1 MYYFIA
7 NINIFLRSDFIG
19 QKLQWELESPI
30 LLVLLWRR
38 TMFLLSPVVFQRF
51 LAIKPIFPFSFF
63 YPFSVFSKP
72 WPFCDI
78 PLSSALTKCCCLSL
92 CYVWKWIKWRW
103 GEMGHCVASAFGTH
117 CVQSSQLPWS
127 PLEAYRGAIQ
137 HCFFLGGGRVGAYQP
152 ETFSDICNCFGT
164 LTVWKTEILP
174 SVNFL
179 FRKACVFHLSLPW
192 FFTL

>member
-1 MYYFIA
+1 MYDFIA
-7 NINIFLRSDFIG
+7 NINIFLKSDFMG
-19 QKLQWELESPI
+19 QKLQWEPESPI

-38 TMFLLSPVVFQRF
+38 TMLLLSPVVFQRF
-51 LAIKPIFPFSFF
+51 LAITPIFPFSFF

-78 PLSSALTKCCCLSL
+78 PLSSTRTKCCCLSL
-92 CYVWKWIKWRW
+92 CYVWMWIKWRW

-117 CVQSSQLPWS
+117 CVRSSQLPWS
-127 PLEAYRGAIQ
+127 PLEAFRGAIQ
-137 HCFFLGGGRVGAYQP
+137 HCFFLGGRVGAYQP

-164 LTVWKTEILP
+164 LTVWKTEVLP

>member
-1 MYYFIA
+1 MA
-7 NINIFLRSDFIG
+7 NINIFLKSDFIG
-19 QKLQWELESPI
+19 QKLQWEPESPI
-30 LLVLLWRR
+30 LLVQLWRR
-38 TMFLLSPVVFQRF
+38 TMLLFSPVVFQRF
-51 LAIKPIFPFSFF
+51 LAITPIFPFSFF
-63 YPFSVFSKP
+63 YPFSLFSKP

-137 HCFFLGGGRVGAYQP
+137 HCFFFWGGGLELINLRL
-152 ETFSDICNCFGT
+152 F
-164 LTVWKTEILP
+164 LTSATVLAHWQSGRLKSYLVWIFCLEKL
-174 SVNFL
+174 V
-179 FRKACVFHLSLPW
+179 
-192 FFTL
+192 FFTFLCPGSSPCK

>member
-1 MYYFIA
+1 MYDFIA
-7 NINIFLRSDFIG
+7 NINIFLKSDFMG
-19 QKLQWELESPI
+19 QKLQWEPESPI

-38 TMFLLSPVVFQRF
+38 TMLLLSPVVFQRF
-51 LAIKPIFPFSFF
+51 LAITPIFPFSFF

-78 PLSSALTKCCCLSL
+78 PLSSTLTKCCCLSL
-92 CYVWKWIKWRW
+92 CYVWMWIKWRW

-117 CVQSSQLPWS
+117 CVRSSQLPWS
-127 PLEAYRGAIQ
+127 PLEAFRGAIQ
-137 HCFFLGGGRVGAYQP
+137 HCFFWGGRVGAYQP

-164 LTVWKTEILP
+164 LTVWKTEVLP